1 MTTSFSGSLW
11 HKWDLHIHA
20 PSCAL
25 NNQFRGAT
33 SEEKWAD
40 YIDCIEA
47 VPGVSVL
54 GIADYFSIEG
64 YQRLS
69 VEKNAGRLPNID
81 LLIPNVELRIIP
93 VTGDSNPINLHVL
106 FDPDPAVVDNLDTY
120 FFHNLEFEYAGNN
133 YRCARNDLIRLG
145 RVYRGNQG
153 LDERAAYKEGVNQF
167 KVTYNRL
174 SQVLRKNHD
183 LAGKY
188 LIGVSNRSSD
198 GNSGIQHSNLAA
210 TRQEIYRLSHF
221 IFSAN
226 PSDREYFL
234 GQGVD
239 SQEKVELD
247 YGSLKPCFHGSD
259 AHKLE
264 DVCEPDGDRYTW
276 IKADTTFEGLKQT
289 IYEPEA
295 RVRIQAT
302 NPQHDYP
309 KHYFASLT
317 IEGKPFEGESLE
329 FEKAEIPLNRDL
341 VTIIGGRGTG
351 KSMLLDTFY
360 HTFNRGDDD
369 IRLRAFQPISFSVD
383 LRKGAAE
390 EKETFILSDEAGQFE
405 YLHVRQ
411 GHVKGLVDRS
421 ENLHKEVLRLLGP
434 SEFTVDMI
442 FEEELARRNEDI
454 AQLRDFLSQRNES
467 GDSVNSVE
475 YHERQIRQNQSLLR
489 TLATYETRQQVD
501 AFTKNSKQ
509 LSFFDSFIQDL
520 TRLRGELN
528 KFGAEAN
535 ENIETINNRLSENQS
550 MKITAVNF
558 SQQLEQ
564 IDVLVEYASNKQ
576 VELRASNRKIEEDL
590 AQKGFKGDIANL
602 LSKADAYQRAVQ
614 KSEDAIK
621 KINIKKERLAE
632 LIQARH
638 DSAKKIK
645 MNINSE
651 RDDIAVR
658 FEAKK
663 AGADQLSAD
672 HKALLQSLLKDID
685 IRGAVVFNIE
695 LFVEGLWNYIDGRK
709 FRSTTT
715 KTKNQR
721 LAETLNVNTSDD
733 FSQLVAGN
741 SIIKL
746 DADSLSINIDDFI
759 ETPDLLYAGKEKE
772 LFDYLFLRKQRT
784 SYLRI
789 VPTAEYQGKNLQR
802 ISVGQRG
809 TFYLCLK
816 LATESFS
823 TPFIFDQPEDDLDNE
838 FIIDHLLPVFRE
850 IKKYRQVIIATHNAN
865 LVVNADS
872 EQVLIATNRGEVL
885 KYESGALE
893 NPDIRNR
900 ICDILEGGEKAFL
913 KRELR
918 YGILPKSH

>member
-1 MTTSFSGSLW
+1 MTTSFAGSHW
-11 HKWDLHIHA
+11 HKWDLHVHA

-33 SEEKWAD
+33 LEEKWAD
-40 YIDCIEA
+40 YLECIEA
-47 VPGVSVL
+47 VPDISVL
-54 GIADYFSIEG
+54 GITDYFSIEG
-64 YQRLS
+64 YQRLL
-69 VEKNAGRLPNID
+69 VEKHTGRLPNVD

-106 FDPDPAVVDNLDTY
+106 FDPDPAVVNNLGTY
-120 FFHNLEFEYAGNN
+120 FFQNLEFAYAGNN
-133 YRCARNDLIRLG
+133 YRCTQNDLIRLG
-145 RVYRGNQG
+145 RAYKGDQG
-153 LDERAAYKEGVNQF
+153 LDERSAYKEGVNQF
-167 KVTYNRL
+167 KVTHKQLRD
-174 SQVLRKNHD
+174 VLRKNEH
-183 LAGKY
+183 LSGKY

-239 SQEKVELD
+239 TQEKVESD

-264 DVCEPDGDRYTW
+264 DICEPDGSRYTW

-295 RVRIQAT
+295 RVRIQTT

-317 IEGKPFEGESLE
+317 IEGKPFDGESLE
-329 FEKAEIPLNRDL
+329 FATAEIPLNRDL

-351 KSMLLDTFY
+351 KSMLLDTLY
-360 HTFNRGDDD
+360 HMFNRGDDD
-369 IRLRAFQPISFSVD
+369 TRLRAFQSIPFSVE
-383 LRKGAAE
+383 LRKGATE
-390 EKETFILSDEAGQFE
+390 EEETFSLSDEAEQFD

-421 ENLHKEVLRLLGP
+421 DNLHKEVLRLLGP
-434 SEFTVDMI
+434 SDFKVDML
-442 FEEELARRNEDI
+442 FEEELAGRNEDI
-454 AQLRDFLSQRNES
+454 AQLREFLCSRDEAKDF
-467 GDSVNSVE
+467 VNSVE
-475 YHERQIRQNQSLLR
+475 YHERQIRQNQALLK
-489 TLATYETRQQVD
+489 TLTTDETKQQVD
-501 AFTKNSKQ
+501 AFTENSKQ
-509 LSFFDSFIQDL
+509 LSFFDTFIQDL
-520 TRLRGELN
+520 TRLRSELN
-528 KFGAEAN
+528 KFVRDAN
-535 ENIETINNRLSENQS
+535 ENIEVINKQLSENES
-550 MKITAVNF
+550 MYIPAVDF
-558 SQQLEQ
+558 SKQLEQ
-564 IDVLVEYASNKQ
+564 IGVLFGYASTKQ
-576 VELRASNRKIEEDL
+576 GELREGNSKIETDA

-614 KSEDAIK
+614 QSQEAIK
-621 KINIKKERLAE
+621 KINTTKERLTA
-632 LIQARH
+632 LIQARR
-638 DSAKKIK
+638 DSVTQIK
-645 MNINSE
+645 MKMDSE

-658 FEAKK
+658 FEAKQ
-663 AGADQLSAD
+663 AGVDQLSAD

-685 IRGAVVFNIE
+685 IRGAVVFNQE
-695 LFVEGLWNYIDGRK
+695 RFVDGLWDFIDGRK

-721 LAETLNVNTSDD
+721 IAETLGVKTPDD
-733 FSQLVAGN
+733 FFHLLAGE
-741 SIIKL
+741 SVIKL
-746 DADSLSINIDDFI
+746 DTDGLSINIDEFI
-759 ETPDLLYAGKEKE
+759 KMPDLLYEGKEKE

-784 SYLRI
+784 NYLRI
-789 VPTAEYQGKNLQR
+789 VPTAKYQGKDLQR
-802 ISVGQRG
+802 VSVGQRG

-823 TPFIFDQPEDDLDNE
+823 TPFVFDQPEDDLDNE
-838 FIIDHLLPVFRE
+838 FIIDHLLPIFRE

-872 EQVLIATNRGEVL
+872 EQILIATNLDEVL
-885 KYESGALE
+885 KYEAGALE
-893 NPDIRNR
+893 NPIIRSR

-913 KRELR
+913 KREKR
-918 YGILPKSH
+918 YGIRSSTQ